1 MNSKPPTLRSIA
13 GSGTT
18 LTPPAPHTIS
28 SPARTSL
35 TATVRARSPVDE
47 DPAVHLRVL
56 DGTQW
61 PPSRTS
67 VSRLVVE

>member
-18 LTPPAPHTIS
+18 FTPPAPQTTR
-28 SPARTSL
+28 SPALMSL
-35 TATVRARSPVDE
+35 TAMVRARSPVTTM
-47 DPAVHLRVL
+47 PQSISGFST
-56 DGTQW
+56 GTQC
-61 PPSRTS
+61 PPRRTT